1 MAEESEDNDDQV
13 AEEMMRMM
21 EEEGAEGDTAEA
33 AGTEENDGEGAEA
46 TDEAGQD
53 ESSFDEE
60 MLKAMQDEMASGDEG
75 GGDAGDPLAD
85 QMIQAMA
92 TETGATPE
100 AAATA
105 VGALGGFPAD
115 ISPDNL
121 KRVLDIKLSV
131 SIELGNT
138 VENIETLLH
147 WTEGSLIELDK
158 VSGEP
163 VDVLVNSKHYARGEV
178 VVIAENF
185 GVRIIDIQ
193 PVSVRR
199 V

>member
-1 MAEESEDNDDQV
+1 MAEESESNEDQV

-21 EEEGAEGDTAEA
+21 EEEADGEEGDDSVEA
-33 AGTEENDGEGAEA
+33 TTVEGGVEA
-46 TDEAGQD
+46 TDEAEGD
-53 ESSFDEE
+53 ESGFDEE
-60 MLKAMQDEMASGDEG
+60 MLQAMQEEMASGGG
-75 GGDAGDPLAD
+75 GGDNVNPLED
-85 QMIQAMA
+85 QMIQAMVS
-92 TETGATPE
+92 ETGATHE
-100 AAATA
+100 ATATA
-105 VGALGGFPAD
+105 VGALGGLPRD

-163 VDVLVNSKHYARGEV
+163 VDVLVNNKHYARGEV

-185 GVRIIDIQ
+185 GVRIINIQ